1 MFREIPRWIAIA
13 ACLCAC
19 IFSPQSAGRGQ
30 FVDFKLADF
39 SGQEHVL
46 SNYRG
51 RWVVVN
57 FWATWCGPCMKE
69 IPELIHFQNEHYH
82 RAQVLGINFEQTETK
97 QIQRYIDE
105 LKVNYP
111 ILRVGSQPL
120 VPFEPLKGLPTT
132 FLVTPQG
139 RMIDRHLGPLS
150 SEQLK
155 RWIANNDGES
165 LQKSN

>member
-13 ACLCAC
+13 ACLCGC

-165 LQKSN
+165 LEKSN

>member
-69 IPELIHFQNEHYH
+69 IPELIHFQNEHH
-82 RAQVLGINFEQTETK
+82 HWAQVLGINFEQTETK

>member
-13 ACLCAC
+13 AYLCGC
-19 IFSPQSAGRGQ
+19 IFSYPSAGQ
-30 FVDFKLADF
+30 SDLVDFKLADF

-69 IPELIHFQNEHYH
+69 IPELIHFQNEHHH

-165 LQKSN
+165 LEKSN

>member
-13 ACLCAC
+13 ACLCGC

-155 RWIANNDGES
+155 RWIAKNDGES

>member
-13 ACLCAC
+13 ACLCGC

-69 IPELIHFQNEHYH
+69 IPELIHFQNEHHH

-165 LQKSN
+165 LQKPN

>member
-1 MFREIPRWIAIA
+1 MLRKIPRWIAITV
-13 ACLCAC
+13 CLCGC
-19 IFSPQSAGRGQ
+19 LFSYPSAGRSE
-30 FVDFKLADF
+30 FVDFKLADL
-39 SGQEHVL
+39 SGQEYVL

-69 IPELIHFQNEHYH
+69 IPELIRFQNEHH
-82 RAQVLGINFEQTETK
+82 PRAQVLGINFEQTEPK
-97 QIQRYIDE
+97 EIQRYIDE
-105 LKVNYP
+105 LKINYP
-111 ILRVGSQPL
+111 VLRIGSEPL

-139 RMIDRHLGPLS
+139 QIIYRHLGPLS

-155 RWIANNDGES
+155 RWSERIDAAS
-165 LQKSN
+165 

>member
-13 ACLCAC
+13 ACLCGC

-69 IPELIHFQNEHYH
+69 IPELIHFQNEHHH

-165 LQKSN
+165 LQTSN

>member
-13 ACLCAC
+13 ACLCGC

-69 IPELIHFQNEHYH
+69 IPELIHFQNEHHH

-139 RMIDRHLGPLS
+139 QIMYRHLGPLS
-150 SEQLK
+150 TKQLK
-155 RWIANNDGES
+155 RWSDNIDAAS
-165 LQKSN
+165 

>member
-13 ACLCAC
+13 ACLCGC

-69 IPELIHFQNEHYH
+69 IPELIHFQNEHHH

-155 RWIANNDGES
+155 RWIAKNDGES

>member
-13 ACLCAC
+13 ACLCGC

-69 IPELIHFQNEHYH
+69 IPELIHFQNEHHH

-165 LQKSN
+165 LEKSN

>member
-1 MFREIPRWIAIA
+1 
-13 ACLCAC
+13 
-19 IFSPQSAGRGQ
+19 
-30 FVDFKLADF
+30 
-39 SGQEHVL
+39 
-46 SNYRG
+46 
-51 RWVVVN
+51 
-57 FWATWCGPCMKE
+57 MKE
-69 IPELIHFQNEHYH
+69 IPELIHFQNEHHH